1 VTFVLDSS
9 LALTFV
15 LEDEATPGSDAVLES
30 LGHGAVA
37 HVPALWRWEVANG
50 LLMAER
56 RNRITSAENHRHLAH
71 LKALPIEVD
80 APAFEE
86 AWSGTHALARKH
98 KLSIYDAAYLEVAI
112 RHGVA
117 LGSLDTAL
125 RAAAKAEK
133 VPLLPEKLGS

>member
-1 VTFVLDSS
+1 MNLVLDSS

-15 LEDEATPGSDAVLES
+15 LEDETTPESDAILDS
-30 LGHGAVA
+30 LGNGAVA
-37 HVPALWRWEVANG
+37 HVPALWCWEVANG

-56 RNRITSAENHRHLAH
+56 RNRITSAESHRHLAH

-80 APAFEE
+80 ASAFEE

-98 KLSIYDAAYLEVAI
+98 KLSICDAAYLEAAI

-117 LGSLDTAL
+117 LGSLDNGL
-125 RAAAKAEK
+125 RAAAKAEQ
-133 VPLLPEKLGS
+133 VPLLPEG

>member
-1 VTFVLDSS
+1 V
-9 LALTFV
+9 AL
-15 LEDEATPGSDAVLES
+15 
-30 LGHGAVA
+30 
-37 HVPALWRWEVANG
+37 VPALWRWEVANA

-56 RNRITSAENHRHLAH
+56 RSRITSADNYRHLAH

-80 APAFEE
+80 ALAFEE

-98 KLSIYDAAYLEVAI
+98 KLTVYDAAYLEAAI
-112 RHGVA
+112 RHGMA

-133 VPLLPEKLGS
+133 VPLLPGKPGG

>member
-1 VTFVLDSS
+1 MFVLDSS

-15 LEDEATPGSDAVLES
+15 LKDEATPESDAILDS

-37 HVPALWRWEVANG
+37 YVPALWRWEVANG

-56 RNRITSAENHRHLAH
+56 RNRITSAENYRHLTH

-80 APAFEE
+80 ALAFEE
-86 AWSGTHALARKH
+86 AWSGTNALARKH
-98 KLSIYDAAYLEVAI
+98 KLTIYDAAYLEAAI

-117 LGSLDTAL
+117 FGSLDTAL